1 MSASVVLTGATG
13 GIGEAIARG
22 LVARGAR
29 LILVARSAEPVA
41 RLARE
46 LEGQAGR
53 RGGVTALA
61 VDVTH
66 PEGRAAVVACAAAAR
81 CDTLINN
88 AAIPSFGELETLD
101 GAHLDA
107 VIATDLLAP
116 MQLTRAMLPVLGAR
130 DRATVLN
137 VGSALGRI
145 GLPGFSV
152 YGAAKFGLRGFSEAL
167 RRELA
172 DGPIRVRHLAPRT
185 TRTAFNDARVDAYN
199 RATGTRSDPPERV
212 ARAALAML
220 DGGPGERFIGFPEW
234 LAVRLNGLAPLLLDG
249 AFKSHRTAVRAAR
262 PRAAARPEPTPLEV
276 TE

>member
-29 LILVARSAEPVA
+29 VILVARSAEPVA

-46 LEGQAGR
+46 LERAAGR
-53 RGGVTALA
+53 SGSVTALA

-66 PEGRAAVVACAAAAR
+66 ADGRAAVLACAAAAR
-81 CDTLINN
+81 CDTLVNN

-101 GAHLDA
+101 AAHLDA

-116 MQLTRAMLPVLGAR
+116 MQLTRAMLPVLAAR
-130 DRATVLN
+130 ERATVLN

-172 DGPIRVRHLAPRT
+172 DGPIRVRYLAPRA
-185 TRTAFNDARVDAYN
+185 TRTAFNDTRVEAYH

-212 ARAALAML
+212 ARVALAML

-249 AFKSHRTAVRAAR
+249 AFRGHRTAARAAR
-262 PRAAARPEPTPLEV
+262 TGAVERPASPPLEV